1 MARAQHVSRCH
12 AAKKEEG
19 GADAGAL
26 REFPDAVA
34 AAATRA
40 AAKCRCK
47 SLYTV
52 ATKCRQG
59 AALPAASAL
68 AAAGSRPQS
77 PEEVHEHLAGA
88 NAERCASRRSPSRR
102 IQPEGW
108 QDDRLAAHHCHCG
121 ITVAR
126 QLTPRPHCPG
136 GREGVAS
143 FCAFKGMSS
152 TPRHATTQTIPARG
166 GPYHHSSAVGW
177 LASRAGLLKAAGAS
191 WNWPGEGDDISSCEA
206 LCWRSVMSSCNNIIY
221 RKVCARHPLKSTRG
235 HPCPGPFAR
244 ARGNQCPD

>member
-1 MARAQHVSRCH
+1 MTSTKLIPDESNDHGRQKAGHRRGGEARAPPTNGPKGAGRSRRWGPVGLPATTPH
-12 AAKKEEG
+12 
-19 GADAGAL
+19 L
-26 REFPDAVA
+26 R
-34 AAATRA
+34 
-40 AAKCRCK
+40 
-47 SLYTV
+47 
-52 ATKCRQG
+52 G
-59 AALPAASAL
+59 AAWDGRRRSMLYSINKYLRRRLTATT
-68 AAAGSRPQS
+68 AG
-77 PEEVHEHLAGA
+77 G
-88 NAERCASRRSPSRR
+88 RCASRRSPSRR
-102 IQPEGW
+102 IQPERW

-221 RKVCARHPLKSTRG
+221 RKVCARYPLKSTRG
-235 HPCPGPFAR
+235 HLCPGPFAR
-244 ARGNQCPD
+244 AGGNQCPD